1 MNTIINKLPQ
11 DIVLRIIPYTYSVQN
26 KDLLQDI
33 INYKKMKK
41 LLSKRYFNFWIIKL
55 ENNEPEDK
63 NWMINDLISFANDD
77 NATMLGYVDKFYNIF
92 KRNIQLQSK
101 SKDIIDKYFYHLEK
115 KDVNTQINICIGLL
129 RPDERERFFNLFN
142 SYDYFEIGI

>member
-26 KDLLQDI
+26 KELLQDI
-33 INYKKMKK
+33 IDYTKMK
-41 LLSKRYFNFWIIKL
+41 LLLLKRYFYFWIFIM

-63 NWMINDLISFANDD
+63 NWMVNDLISFANDD
-77 NATMLGYVDKFYNIF
+77 NPTMLGYVDKFYNIF
-92 KRNIQLQSK
+92 KRNTQLQTK

-115 KDVNTQINICIGLL
+115 KDVNTQINIFLGLL
-129 RPDERERFFNLFN
+129 LPFEREEFFDLFK
-142 SYDYFEIGI
+142 SYDYFEIDI